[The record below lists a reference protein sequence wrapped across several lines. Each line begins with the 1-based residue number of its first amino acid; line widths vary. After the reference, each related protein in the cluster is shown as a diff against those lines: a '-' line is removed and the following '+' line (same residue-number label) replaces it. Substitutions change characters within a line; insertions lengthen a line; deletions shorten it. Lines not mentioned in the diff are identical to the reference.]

1 MLNDN
6 FICLIEISLFEKILS
21 LLLGLVTKLDGMVRT
36 MVVTIETC
44 EAVVMM
50 QPYRH
55 FPFTAIN
62 ISNRTDMGADAT
74 FHTFVCC
81 DVKTLVCNENFFK
94 ETTHNLG
101 EKPWNRTFYQ
111 SADTFLTIENL
122 LADFCQFQSRLLLFP
137 NLLFLRIDIH
147 ER

>member
-1 MLNDN
+1 M
-6 FICLIEISLFEKILS
+6 S

-62 ISNRTDMGADAT
+62 ISNGTDTGADAT

-101 EKPWNRTFYQ
+101 EKPWNRTFDQ
-111 SADTFLTIENL
+111 FADTFLTIENF
-122 LADFCQFQSRLLLFP
+122 LADFFQFQC
-137 NLLFLRIDIH
+137 
-147 ER
+147 